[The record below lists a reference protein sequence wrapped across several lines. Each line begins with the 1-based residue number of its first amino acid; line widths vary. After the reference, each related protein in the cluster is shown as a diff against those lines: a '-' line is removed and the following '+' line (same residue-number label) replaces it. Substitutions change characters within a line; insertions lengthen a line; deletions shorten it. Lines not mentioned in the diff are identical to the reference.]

1 MSWRTGCGWSWQVS
15 LESFVFIFIYHCSHC
30 IEVVRFLEV
39 EEIHRVNGWM
49 KLNKIFTQFATRCA
63 GACCR
68 SAVSG
73 VSQARSAL
81 LASAPCAKYS
91 VFWQPLS
98 SFTLGSFFYPHPS
111 APPPPLYFPLINQCD
126 KCLVPLP
133 WGFVA
138 RRHGLS
144 ATGA

>member
-15 LESFVFIFIYHCSHC
+15 LESCVFIFIYHCSHC
-30 IEVVRFLEV
+30 IEVVFFLEV
-39 EEIHRVNGWM
+39 EEIHRVNGQM
-49 KLNKIFTQFATRCA
+49 KLNEIFTQFTSRSA

-68 SAVSG
+68 SAVCG

-81 LASAPCAKYS
+81 LSSSPWAKYS
-91 VFWQPLS
+91 VFWRSLS
-98 SFTLGSFFYPHPS
+98 SFSLWIILLPPS
-111 APPPPLYFPLINQCD
+111 LPPYIFPPINQCD

-138 RRHGLS
+138 GRRGLS
-144 ATGA
+144 AMGA